1 MADASGVP
9 DETEATALSAGAED
23 QAFAEMHLEAQ
34 EPPVPEPAERT
45 YAEDLE
51 LLFGDAPVADAPQVE
66 PSPVAPEP
74 SMEAPMLV
82 SPEGEEG
89 SKAEPGLSRQAEA
102 APEGAGE
109 EPSEALP
116 SSVSASRCRNLPG
129 TARIGRLRSCP
140 WLCRTFPSAP
150 PCRKRSHHAAMKWK
164 NVLSGWRKP

>member
-1 MADASGVP
+1 MPPGVP
-9 DETEATALSAGAED
+9 DEAEAPALSADAVD

-34 EPPVPEPAERT
+34 EPPVPEPAERP

-51 LLFGDAPVADAPQVE
+51 LLFGDAPVADAPQVG

-74 SMEAPMLV
+74 AMEAPMLV

-89 SKAEPGLSRQAEA
+89 SKAEPGLSQQAEA

-116 SSVSASRCRNLPG
+116 SSVSADEVAEPLPG
-129 TARIGRLRSCP
+129 TFRGRLGSGACVRARGCAGRS
-140 WLCRTFPSAP
+140 RQ
-150 PCRKRSHHAAMKWK
+150 RRRAA
-164 NVLSGWRKP
+164 SGALMRP